1 MNQNKLPLSLFL
13 WLLRRY
19 TGVSLIC
26 FIGYGTILWIITEF
40 TNFIPKE
47 FFFVTF
53 FFLFIF
59 GFLGSIFIFIFILF
73 LFLKPLAI
81 AFQKI
86 EYLAQLSF
94 SDSSPS
100 TMPHQEMRE
109 EDPDDIFELNK
120 NLHSIYKNIKDTNV
134 KLLREKAD
142 LKAIT
147 ESVSDAIIAV
157 DTLQKVIFTNPQS
170 KKLFTTASDESQNSI
185 YLSELIRTPE
195 IINNC
200 KKCLATGEPT
210 NFELNL
216 KVGEHK
222 QDRLFE
228 INITPLTHS
237 KNEIEGAV
245 IVFFDITEIRN
256 TEKSHIDFV
265 SNVSHELK
273 TPLTSIQGFV
283 ETMQSDLKEKKYN
296 SIENFLNI
304 VNRNVARLIEL
315 IDDLLSLS
323 HIDSISA
330 LDKQEVS
337 TREVTTVACE
347 TIPTK
352 NHHVNFTFKVDT
364 VLASRQWLE
373 QIIYN
378 LVNNAVKY
386 TPAGSNINVIW
397 EKHPHFILLT
407 IKDDGE
413 GIPLQHQSRIFE
425 RFYRVQEDRSRDK
438 KGGGTGIG
446 LSIVKQAME
455 KHGGN
460 VYLTSRRR
468 GKGAKFTCTFPR

>member
-283 ETMQSDLKEKKYN
+283 ETMQSDLKEK
-296 SIENFLNI
+296 NI
-304 VNRNVARLIEL
+304 T
-315 IDDLLSLS
+315 
-323 HIDSISA
+323 A
-330 LDKQEVS
+330 LK
-337 TREVTTVACE
+337 
-347 TIPTK
+347 
-352 NHHVNFTFKVDT
+352 
-364 VLASRQWLE
+364 
-373 QIIYN
+373 
-378 LVNNAVKY
+378 
-386 TPAGSNINVIW
+386 
-397 EKHPHFILLT
+397 
-407 IKDDGE
+407 
-413 GIPLQHQSRIFE
+413 IF
-425 RFYRVQEDRSRDK
+425 
-438 KGGGTGIG
+438 
-446 LSIVKQAME
+446 
-455 KHGGN
+455 
-460 VYLTSRRR
+460 
-468 GKGAKFTCTFPR
+468 